1 MHNETMTLAL
11 HPSSLTATHEQLT
24 AAAQDAS
31 LPDAVLQQW
40 FGQARPSNDSALQ
53 HKAQWFTKSPAFDE
67 QLRERFEVAVQAAL
81 GGSLSQWAE
90 QGPWQ
95 SLALTLLL
103 DQFTR
108 NIYRGTPQ
116 SFAGD
121 AQALALA
128 LKVQSAGTDLELP
141 EVVRIFLYLPLEHA
155 EDLDMQQR
163 SVDAFAALVQMA
175 PDASSHEFLIG
186 TLDYAYKHQEVVER
200 FGRFP
205 HRNAILGRAS
215 SPEEAE
221 YLAQPGS
228 GF

>member
-1 MHNETMTLAL
+1 MTPTTS
-11 HPSSLTATHEQLT
+11 PSSI
-24 AAAQDAS
+24 AA
-31 LPDAVLQQW
+31 PDEVLQFW
-40 FGQARPSNDSALQ
+40 FGAARPTDAQALQ
-53 HKAQWFTKSPAFDE
+53 VQKQWFTKSDAFDTRI
-67 QLRERFEVAVQAAL
+67 RERFEATVQAAL
-81 GGSLSQWAE
+81 RGDLPASWDDGVWGQ
-90 QGPWQ
+90 
-95 SLALTLLL
+95 LAQIVVL

-163 SVDAFAALVQMA
+163 SVDAFTALVQMA

-215 SPEEAE
+215 SPEETE